1 VLNEHTEEQIV
12 PGIIHRLAQGQSLA
26 LISDCGTPV
35 FSDPGRMLL
44 AQAAAFDIPLS
55 PIPGASS
62 LMAAL
67 SIVAEP
73 MDGFIFGGFL
83 SRQPERRRDELMGL
97 RGQKLPII

>member
-44 AQAAAFDIPLS
+44 AQAAAFRYSLESHPRCIIPDGGS
-55 PIPGASS
+55 IHCGGA
-62 LMAAL
+62 
-67 SIVAEP
+67 
-73 MDGFIFGGFL
+73 DGWIHLWWF
-83 SRQPERRRDELMGL
+83 P
-97 RGQKLPII
+97 LPPA